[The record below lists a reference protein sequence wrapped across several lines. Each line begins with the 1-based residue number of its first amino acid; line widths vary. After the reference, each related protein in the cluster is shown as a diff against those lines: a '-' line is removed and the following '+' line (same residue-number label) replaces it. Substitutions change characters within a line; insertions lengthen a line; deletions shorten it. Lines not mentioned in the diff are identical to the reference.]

1 MVVPLCL
8 MGSTTMMIA
17 DNVLRLFHWSRG
29 TAVKLQFSSSVW
41 SGLLGAANRNAAAG
55 LPGGAMRLLTGGGDS
70 SILASAA
77 VRDGSS
83 ACAVDFALVGGR
95 MANGD
100 GGDSLASLT
109 ESHILLAT
117 AAPESSPAERGAA
130 ATESAD
136 VGSGETIVA
145 GSVQLPGN
153 FLLDIMQCCA
163 HVNIMRYY

>member
-1 MVVPLCL
+1 
-8 MGSTTMMIA
+8 MMIA

-29 TAVKLQFSSSVW
+29 TVVKLQFSSSVW

-55 LPGGAMRLLTGGGDS
+55 LPGGALRLVTGGGDS

-77 VRDGSS
+77 ARDGSS
-83 ACAVDFALVGGR
+83 ACAVVFELIWGR

-100 GGDSLASLT
+100 GGDALASLS

-117 AAPESSPAERGAA
+117 AAPASSTAESGAA

-145 GSVQLPGN
+145 GLEQFPGN
-153 FLLDIMQCCA
+153 FLFDILQCCA
-163 HVNIMRYY
+163 YVYIMRY